1 MSSDEKYLDELLK
14 QITSDEEAS
23 TIHQETS
30 EVETDLLFD
39 HQSDTMDEMLE
50 NSDVIEE
57 NQETEEVSIHVD
69 LNEDSVGIEVDSDS
83 MESASPDQELSD
95 LLKILEAD
103 SHLDFEENP
112 VAESPESSDL
122 DIESFLDN
130 ESFLANEVDD
140 LDNKSLLE
148 NDSNEEYETELVSED
163 LQLSESDDTTSTSFN
178 DDSDIAAL
186 FSMGEED
193 EELAEINELLKKDEN
208 HELVEDD
215 EMLMMLSKA
224 AEQNNDFD
232 NKPMESSDDGSSIPL
247 EADEKGK
254 NKKRQKIKKE
264 KKIKQKVTPEQE
276 AGVEGKDKVKKPG
289 LLRKLLDALMEAE
302 EEAEDAPIAASEPV
316 KAKPVS
322 DENKELLD
330 ELEQED
336 LRGKKGKKQGKEKK
350 GKGEKSAPKLKK
362 EKKPKK
368 EKAPKVENKLDKPEK
383 KIPRKKIISVF
394 ALAAS
399 FLAIILIFAL
409 IIPTKLNISKAYEA
423 NDKNDFHEVYKLLA
437 GEKLNEEDQ
446 KILTKAKIVLEVER
460 KYASY
465 VNHKKLGMELEAIN
479 DLFQGIKK
487 YNDLSEYAN
496 EYKVSDKITEIY
508 YKIMQALLDDYSI
521 SEEEALIIND
531 YDKVLYTK
539 KINSIVYGT
548 EFEDPAQIKSESE
561 QELPDLLPE
570 ESIIIEGQVSDNQI
584 SDESQT
590 ESDTGEQNTE
600 ETAQPDKEI
609 FSGTVD
615 SETGSVDFSQ
625 STTQGEPE

>member
-23 TIHQETS
+23 RIPQETS

-39 HQSDTMDEMLE
+39 HQSDTMDDMLE
-50 NSDVIEE
+50 DSDAIEE
-57 NQETEEVSIHVD
+57 NQETEQVSILVD
-69 LNEDSVGIEVDSDS
+69 TTDNSVGIEIDSND

-103 SHLDFEENP
+103 SHSDLEENS
-112 VAESPESSDL
+112 VTES
-122 DIESFLDN
+122 I
-130 ESFLANEVDD
+130 
-140 LDNKSLLE
+140 LE
-148 NDSNEEYETELVSED
+148 NDSNEEYLAEKVSEE
-163 LQLSESDDTTSTSFN
+163 LQLLESDDTTSTSVT

-224 AEQNNDFD
+224 AEQNNDQDSRSLEFSNND
-232 NKPMESSDDGSSIPL
+232 SLDLTES
-247 EADEKGK
+247 DEKEKK
-254 NKKRQKIKKE
+254 NTKRQKNKKE
-264 KKIKQKVTPEQE
+264 KKTKQKETSELEPGE
-276 AGVEGKDKVKKPG
+276 AGKDKIKKPG
-289 LLRKLLDALMEAE
+289 LFRKLLDALTESE
-302 EEAEDAPIAASEPV
+302 EEAEVTPEPI

-322 DENKELLD
+322 DENMELLN

-336 LRGKKGKKQGKEKK
+336 LKGNKGKKPGKEKK
-350 GKGEKSAPKLKK
+350 KKGEKSAPKPKK
-362 EKKPKK
+362 QKKTKK
-368 EKAPKVENKLDKPEK
+368 EKATKVEKKPDKPEK
-383 KIPRKKIISVF
+383 KIPRKKIIRVF
-394 ALAAS
+394 VLTAS
-399 FLAIILIFAL
+399 LLVVILIFVL
-409 IIPTKLNISKAYEA
+409 IIPTKLNITKAYEA
-423 NDKNDFHEVYKLLA
+423 NEKNDFHEVYKLLA

-460 KYASY
+460 KYISY

-487 YNDLSEYAN
+487 YNDLTGYAS
-496 EYKVSDKITEIY
+496 EYKVSDKIMEIY
-508 YKIMQALLDDYSI
+508 QKIMQALLDDYSI

-548 EFEDPAQIKSESE
+548 EFEDPSQIQNESE

-570 ESIIIEGQVSDNQI
+570 ESSLMEGQVSDNQI
-584 SDESQT
+584 LDGSQT
-590 ESDTGEQNTE
+590 ESDTGIQNTE

-609 FSGTVD
+609 YSGTVD

-625 STTQGEPE
+625 PTTQGEPE